1 MMSLKHT
8 FLHRIEIFFQK
19 KSMCR
24 HLLDHAHMLVEKKS
38 EKKIILAELSTIKDF
53 FSSEFVFQIF
63 PPDPTSALIEIDRIS
78 QALENQAPFPC
89 REDAPQKTKKK
100 SGSLGTFG

>member
-8 FLHRIEIFFQK
+8 FLHRIEIFFKK

-24 HLLDHAHMLVEKKS
+24 HLLDHAHMLVKKKS
-38 EKKIILAELSTIKDF
+38 EKKIILTELSTIKDF
-53 FSSEFVFQIF
+53 SDFFYIFFRFFFDFFS
-63 PPDPTSALIEIDRIS
+63 DPTSALIEIDRIS

-89 REDAPQKTKKK
+89 REDAKNKTKKK
-100 SGSLGTFG
+100 VDP